1 MLSGEN
7 LSSGQKFFCSY
18 ASFLNLITQEAMAFL
33 ILLRHGKSVWNE
45 KNLFTGWVDIPLS
58 QKGIDEAMLAGEAIK
73 DLPID
78 CIFTSSLV
86 RSLMTALLAMTH
98 HNSKKI
104 PYIVHDDPE
113 QKHMSKIYSDEVNH
127 MIPLYRSSALNERM
141 YGELQGK
148 NKKETAEQFGE
159 EQVKLWRRSY
169 KTAPPNGESLYDTGQ
184 RTIPYFQET
193 IFPLL
198 QNSKNVFVSAHGNSL
213 RSLIM
218 DIEKLSEE
226 EVHSLELPTGKPIV
240 YLWTGHTFERHP
252 ELFG

>member
-1 MLSGEN
+1 M
-7 LSSGQKFFCSY
+7 
-18 ASFLNLITQEAMAFL
+18 TFL

-58 QKGIDEAMLAGEAIK
+58 QQGIDEAQQAGHIIR
-73 DLPID
+73 DFPID

-104 PYIVHDDPE
+104 PYIIHDDP
-113 QKHMSKIYSDEVNH
+113 QHKLMSKIYSNEESN

-148 NKKETAEQFGE
+148 NKEETAKQFGE
-159 EQVKLWRRSY
+159 EQVRLWRRSY
-169 KTAPPNGESLYDTGQ
+169 KVAPPQGESLYNTGE
-184 RTIPYFQET
+184 RTIPYFQKN
-193 IFPLL
+193 IVPLL
-198 QNSKNVFVSAHGNSL
+198 KNGKHVFVSAHGNSL

-226 EVHSLELPTGKPIV
+226 EVLSLEIPTGKPLI
-240 YLWTGHTFERHP
+240 YSWTNHTFERYP
-252 ELFG
+252 GLSG